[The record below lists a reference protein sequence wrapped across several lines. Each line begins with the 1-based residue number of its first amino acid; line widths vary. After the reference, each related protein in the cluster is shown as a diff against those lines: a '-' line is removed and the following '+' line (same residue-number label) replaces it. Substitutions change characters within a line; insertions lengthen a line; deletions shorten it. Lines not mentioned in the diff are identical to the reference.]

1 MAEAASGACTPVLD
15 GCTGVH
21 VETCARLVFSTQLIN
36 ASRE

>member
-1 MAEAASGACTPVLD
+1 MILVLFVIHD
-15 GCTGVH
+15 GCTSVH